1 MDSDDTD
8 PGTDT
13 ADSGYSEFSCAAEE
27 GGDTAGD
34 RTHAGS
40 GDTRPQLLALYSYDG
55 AEAGSLAMEAGDTF
69 TVLEADSEG
78 WTRVAR
84 RNQQQQQEEEE
95 EEEGFVPTSFTSPI
109 TVLNI

>member
-1 MDSDDTD
+1 
-8 PGTDT
+8 
-13 ADSGYSEFSCAAEE
+13 
-27 GGDTAGD
+27 
-34 RTHAGS
+34 
-40 GDTRPQLLALYSYDG
+40 
-55 AEAGSLAMEAGDTF
+55 MEAGDTF

-84 RNQQQQQEEEE
+84 RGQQQQE

>member
-27 GGDTAGD
+27 RGDTAED
-34 RTHAGS
+34 RTHDGGA
-40 GDTRPQLLALYSYDG
+40 DTRPQLLALYSYDG
-55 AEAGSLAMEAGDTF
+55 SEAGSLAMEAGDTF
-69 TVLEADSEG
+69 TVLEEDAEG

-84 RNQQQQQEEEE
+84 PGQQQ
-95 EEEGFVPTSFTSPI
+95 EEGFVPTSFTSPI

>member
-27 GGDTAGD
+27 RGDTAED
-34 RTHAGS
+34 RTHEGG

-55 AEAGSLAMEAGDTF
+55 SEAGSLAMEAGDTF
-69 TVLEADSEG
+69 TVLEEDAEG

-84 RNQQQQQEEEE
+84 PGEEGQ
-95 EEEGFVPTSFTSPI
+95 EGFVPTSFTSPI

>member
-84 RNQQQQQEEEE
+84 RGQQQQEEE

>member
-13 ADSGYSEFSCAAEE
+13 ADSGYSEFSCAAGER
-27 GGDTAGD
+27 GDTAED
-34 RTHAGS
+34 RTREGG
-40 GDTRPQLLALYSYDG
+40 GDMRPQLLALYSYDG
-55 AEAGSLAMEAGDTF
+55 GEAGSLAMEAGDTF
-69 TVLEADSEG
+69 TVLEEDAEG

-84 RNQQQQQEEEE
+84 PGQQQ
-95 EEEGFVPTSFTSPI
+95 EEGFVPTSFTSPI

>member
-27 GGDTAGD
+27 RGDTAED
-34 RTHAGS
+34 RTHEGGA
-40 GDTRPQLLALYSYDG
+40 DTRPQLLALYSYDG
-55 AEAGSLAMEAGDTF
+55 SEAGSLAMEAGDTF
-69 TVLEADSEG
+69 TVLEEDAEG

-84 RNQQQQQEEEE
+84 PGEEGQ
-95 EEEGFVPTSFTSPI
+95 EEGFVPTSFTSPI